1 MAVRCGIVGLPN
13 VGKSTLFN
21 ALTAAGIAAENYP
34 FCTIDPNIG
43 VVEVPDS
50 RLQRLADVV
59 QPGKLVPATVEF
71 VDIAGLVQGASQGEG
86 LGNKFLGN
94 IRNTHAIVHV
104 VRCFENDDIAHVTVA
119 INPVNDIEIVNTELL
134 LADLQTLERGLE
146 KAERQAKTARKED
159 IVWRALLIRLRDHLD
174 KGLPGSKF
182 AASAEE
188 RVALSEL
195 QLLTAKPVMYVA
207 NVDEQYV
214 TADGSANQYVTEVRS
229 IAEAQGAGLVVICA
243 ALEAELAQL
252 DEEDKQVFLRDLG
265 LEEPGLDR
273 VIRAG
278 YQLLGLQTFFTTRS
292 NELRAW
298 TAKTGATAL
307 QAAGQIHTDFKRG
320 FIRAEVIPYDD
331 FISSGGEPGA
341 KEAGILRVEG
351 KEYIVQEGDVI
362 HFRFNV

>member
-43 VVEVPDS
+43 VVEVRDS
-50 RLQRLADVV
+50 RLQRLANVV
-59 QPGKLVPATVEF
+59 QPEKLVPATVEF

-94 IRNTHAIVHV
+94 IRDTHAIAHV
-104 VRCFENDDIAHVTVA
+104 VRCFENDDIAHVPVTVD
-119 INPVNDIEIVNTELL
+119 PVNDIEIVNTELL

-159 IVWRALLIRLRDHLD
+159 IVWRALLIRLQDHLD
-174 KGLPGSKF
+174 KGFSVSKLT
-182 AASAEE
+182 ASAEE

-195 QLLTAKPVMYVA
+195 QLLTAKPLMYIA
-207 NVDEQYV
+207 NVDEEHL
-214 TADGSANQYVTEVRS
+214 TSGGAANQHVMDVRS
-229 IAEAQGAGLVVICA
+229 IAEAEGAGFVEICA
-243 ALEAELAQL
+243 TLEAEVAQL
-252 DEEDKQVFLRDLG
+252 DEEDKQVFLHDLG
-265 LEEPGLDR
+265 LEKSGLDR
-273 VIRAG
+273 VIWAG

-292 NELRAW
+292 KELRAW

-307 QAAGQIHTDFKRG
+307 QAAGQIHTDFRRG

-331 FISSGGEPGA
+331 FIRSGGESGA
-341 KEAGILRVEG
+341 KEAGMLRVEG
-351 KEYIVQEGDVI
+351 KEYIVQEGDII

>member
-43 VVEVPDS
+43 VVDVPDS
-50 RLQRLADVV
+50 RLQQLAELV
-59 QPGKLVPATVEF
+59 QPEKLVPATVEF
-71 VDIAGLVQGASQGEG
+71 VDIAGLVRGASKGEG
-86 LGNKFLGN
+86 LGNKFLAN
-94 IRNTHAIVHV
+94 IRDTHAIAHV
-104 VRCFENDDIAHVTVA
+104 VRCFENDDIAHVTAA
-119 INPVNDIEIVNTELL
+119 INPVHDIEIINTELL
-134 LADLQTLERGLE
+134 LADLETVERALE
-146 KAERQAKTARKED
+146 KAERQAKTAKKED
-159 IVWRALLIRLRDHLD
+159 RVWRDLLIRLRNHLD
-174 KGLPGSKF
+174 KGLPGNKL

-188 RVALSEL
+188 HVALHEL
-195 QLLTAKPVMYVA
+195 HLLTAKPVMYIA
-207 NVDEQYV
+207 NVDEQCV
-214 TADGSANQYVTEVRS
+214 AEGGSTNQYVAAVRS
-229 IAEAQGAGLVVICA
+229 IAEAEGAGLVVICA

-252 DEEDKQVFLRDLG
+252 DEEDKEVFLHDLG

-292 NELRAW
+292 GELRAW
-298 TAKTGATAL
+298 TVKKGATAPE
-307 QAAGQIHTDFKRG
+307 AAGEIHTDFQRG

-331 FISSGGEPGA
+331 FIGSGGASGA

-351 KEYIVQEGDVI
+351 KEYIVHEGDVI